1 MGSKEG
7 PPAFERVL
15 GGFGA
20 TAISL
25 GGIIGSGIFFIIGF
39 ASADAGPAVI
49 LSLIIAGC
57 VAAFTALSFASLG
70 SKIPKEGGEY
80 QFVYMA
86 FGPTIGFFA
95 GLLWLFATAIGGVTA
110 SIGFASYLSALLH
123 IGPINVIAAAI
134 CILFVLIDA
143 MGLRFSSKVNNL
155 LVIIKVSVLALFIA
169 LSLPAAKAP
178 NFDGFLSKGLGGVFS
193 GAFLIFFAYAGF
205 GKITAAA
212 EEVKDPQKTIPKAII
227 AGVAISTALYIL
239 ATLGSVGAVGA
250 DKLASKDYRNA
261 PFAHV
266 MEDIGYPWAFS
277 IISVGA
283 ITATA
288 SVLLIQVLGLSRTVY
303 AMSKNDQLPS
313 FLSELHPAF
322 KTPYKAE
329 IILGVMM
336 ALAAFL
342 LEARAVIAI
351 TSLGILSYYALI
363 NLAALTMKK
372 QKGGFEVSPLVSIL
386 GFVSSAL
393 LILYF
398 LVVVVAGIRIL

>member
-1 MGSKEG
+1 MGSTDSS
-7 PPAFERVL
+7 PAAPAFDRVL
-15 GGFGA
+15 GDFGA

-39 ASADAGPAVI
+39 AAADAGPAVI
-49 LSLIIAGC
+49 LSLVLAGA

-80 QFVYMA
+80 QFVYTA

-95 GLLWLFATAIGGVTA
+95 GVLWLCATAIGGVTA

-123 IGPINVIAAAI
+123 VGPINAIAAGI
-134 CILFVLIDA
+134 CLLFVLIDT
-143 MGLRFSSKVNNL
+143 MGMRFSSKVNNL
-155 LVIIKVSVLALFIA
+155 LVLVKVGVLALFIA
-169 LSLPAAKAP
+169 LSLSSAKAS
-178 NFDGFLSKGLGGVFS
+178 NFDGFFDKGAGGVFA

-212 EEVKDPQKTIPKAII
+212 EEVKDPQKTIPRAII
-227 AGVAISTALYIL
+227 AGVAISTILYIL
-239 ATLGSVGAVGA
+239 ATVGAVGA
-250 DKLASKDYRNA
+250 VGAEALSSPVFRNA

-266 MEDIGYPWAFS
+266 MVAAGYPWAFTV
-277 IISVGA
+277 ISVGA
-283 ITATA
+283 IAATA
-288 SVLLIQVLGLSRTVY
+288 SVLLIQVLGLSRTAY
-303 AMSKNDQLPS
+303 AMSKNDQLPP
-313 FLSELHPAF
+313 FLSELHPTL

-329 IILGVMM
+329 ILLGILM

-342 LEARAVIAI
+342 LNARTVIAI

-363 NLAALTMKK
+363 NLAAFTMKK
-372 QKGGFEVSPLVSIL
+372 QKGGFDVNPMVPIL
-386 GFVSSAL
+386 GLATSGF

-398 LVVVVAGIRIL
+398 LFGLIR